1 MYKNCVS
8 SVYQYKKAHST
19 RSKTGKIR
27 LEKICNFALD
37 KKKGQNYALLACL
50 LACLLANIV
59 ATAVIFVKPLS
70 GIIFPNN
77 TLP

>member
-19 RSKTGKIR
+19 RSKTGRIR

-37 KKKGQNYALLACL
+37 KKKGQNYAWLAGWLAGWLAVSIVLL
-50 LACLLANIV
+50 
-59 ATAVIFVKPLS
+59 F
-70 GIIFPNN
+70 
-77 TLP
+77 

>member
-19 RSKTGKIR
+19 RSKTGRIR

-37 KKKGQNYALLACL
+37 KKKGRIMLGWLAGWLAGIVLL
-50 LACLLANIV
+50 
-59 ATAVIFVKPLS
+59 F
-70 GIIFPNN
+70 
-77 TLP
+77 